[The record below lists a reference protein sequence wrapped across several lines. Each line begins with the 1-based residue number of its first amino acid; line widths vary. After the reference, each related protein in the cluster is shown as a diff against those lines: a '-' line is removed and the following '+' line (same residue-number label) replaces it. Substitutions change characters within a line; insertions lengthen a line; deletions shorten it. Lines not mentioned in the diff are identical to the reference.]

1 MANVTEQPEEQE
13 RPSKSQRK
21 RDMAALQDVGTELVM
36 LNADQLAQ
44 IDLPERLFQAIVD
57 AQRIRD
63 FEGRRRQMQFIGKLM
78 RDIEPAPIRSRL
90 DILRGV
96 ARESVTIQ
104 HQIERWRERLLAEED
119 ALTLF
124 ADEYPQTDL
133 QRLRS
138 LISSVKR
145 DRENARPPK
154 KYRELFRALRIAI
167 DATAPTDP
175 DSDPDPDPDSES

>member
-1 MANVTEQPEEQE
+1 MNDTENEYEYD

-175 DSDPDPDPDSES
+175 DSDSDPDPDSES

>member
-1 MANVTEQPEEQE
+1 MNDTENPYD

-21 RDMAALQDVGTELVM
+21 RDVHALQDLGTALVE
-36 LNADQLAQ
+36 LNAAQLAEF
-44 IDLPERLFQAIVD
+44 DLPERLVQAITE
-57 AQRIRD
+57 AQRIHN